1 MNHPLGGDDGHV
13 SALLVM
19 IWNVPKTE
27 LSVSGGIAVPV
38 GERGHHVLEPWSL
51 DDEAGEGWLRHGGD
65 ETGVMVVLY

>member
-1 MNHPLGGDDGHV
+1 M
-13 SALLVM
+13 LVLVCY
-19 IWNVPKTE
+19 VPKTE

-65 ETGVMVVLY
+65 EVDVRVVL